1 MNRTRKIDCD
11 KYIKIYVDA
20 INNELRQKKLDS
32 IEVMSCSAMS
42 LDDIFTI
49 LFNLDVTLQIKKK
62 YGNETLINIYNYVY
76 KLKEH
81 ADKLLRKGKNSFDS
95 DVEKSK
101 DLTRTRNVNIINIRN
116 DVLRISNRADRNGD
130 FAVIYKKSHT
140 DMTLDEIE
148 ATLEQ
153 FKRAVGIFFE
163 TYQGRQIVGKFTGYR
178 DLEDREIKMELK
190 TSELL
195 HILGITREQVLD
207 NNEFVSTLKLSGNE
221 SSFDILMAIYNDI
234 VGDKKLISAHEKSRI
249 QSELLPYNKVRAKT
263 LSFMK
268 SGSFSQPKLICEL
281 AYGKKLGDSPRSRIN
296 SNVATIARHNLS
308 NNYVWAYLGGVY
320 LPQLNKQY
328 TETLINDSAQGK
340 IDKFSNQEPKMLVET
355 QINSGWSGTV
365 SLTTYSEDE
374 KMDLFYQAYND
385 FGGDGGMNFEYLE
398 KALMKSKR
406 FKK

>member
-1 MNRTRKIDCD
+1 
-11 KYIKIYVDA
+11 
-20 INNELRQKKLDS
+20 
-32 IEVMSCSAMS
+32 MSCSVMS

-49 LFNLDVTLQIKKK
+49 LLNLDVTLQIKKK
-62 YGNETLINIYNYVY
+62 YGNQVLINIYNYVNE
-76 KLKEH
+76 LKDC
-81 ADKLLRKGKNSFDS
+81 ADNLLIKGKDSFDS

-101 DLTRTRNVNIINIRN
+101 DLTRTRNVNIINSRN
-116 DVLRISNRADRNGD
+116 DVLRISSRADRNGN

-140 DMTLDEIE
+140 DMTLDELE

-153 FKRAVGIFFE
+153 FKRAVGLFFE
-163 TYQGRQIVGKFTGYR
+163 TYQGREIIGRFTGYR
-178 DLEDREIKMELK
+178 DLKDREIKMELK
-190 TSELL
+190 RSELL
-195 HILGITREQVLD
+195 HILGITREQVMA
-207 NNEFVSTLKLSGNE
+207 NNEFVSTLRLNGNE

-234 VGDKKLISAHEKSRI
+234 IGDKKLISAHEKNRI
-249 QSELLPYNKVRAKT
+249 HSELLPYNKVRAKT
-263 LSFMK
+263 MSFMK

-281 AYGKKLGDSPRSRIN
+281 VNGKKLGDSPRSRIN

-320 LPQLNKQY
+320 LPHLNKQY

-355 QINSGWSGTV
+355 QVNSEWSGNV

-374 KMDLFYQAYND
+374 KMDLFCKAYDD

-406 FKK
+406 LKKW